1 MAVPAEW
8 GFVPFATATDYPELP
23 PEASERET
31 GGKRSQK
38 TDVRR
43 RQQLEILVAGVVK
56 LPATAAAKGQYNDSR

>member
-23 PEASERET
+23 LEASQRES

-38 TDVRR
+38 TDFRR
-43 RQQLEILVAGVVK
+43 RQQLENLVAGVVQ
-56 LPATAAAKGQYNDSR
+56 LPTSAAKG